1 MKDRMLHFLIE
12 VAKKNKAKAGLVG
25 GIALLLVV
33 GVFFVLPSF
42 ADETGD
48 EPLAETVAE
57 EEFEPTMTP
66 DVTVKPLETEAPE
79 ATETEETA
87 EPEEEKEPEESVE
100 EEENGEETGES
111 DPAVTPEVAAA
122 NEDEGNEPSEP
133 VPADDGKVTSRPKK
147 AAKAAAEPEQMQP
160 PTTYEIV
167 ERPQGTYTYPLN
179 ETIKLKIQVTTPE
192 EGAGVKYQ
200 WYVSQQ
206 PDGEGEKLIGPGT
219 QAPTYTLPLNM
230 GAGDYYYYCKV
241 QSVDNAKIKLPS
253 EEKRS
258 ADVHVSIAK
267 GEPKIEYF
275 DLSAIKKEYDYTG
288 EDIDPKIVCS
298 KEGMGDAYIVVID
311 DNGIPNRP
319 RVERDDPY
327 SVYLHINE
335 GANYKGA
342 IIDLNRTITIKR
354 LATPSSPY
362 TVSGTKGK
370 SVDGKQWYTSEVKIV
385 PKSGFLISEN
395 ETDFQDELVYS
406 EEGPNKGPAHSVI
419 YLQNKTSKGIT
430 GAITVTQKRDGQ
442 INIDRTKPT
451 GTVSYDDGNANFSD
465 TGHDYN
471 ESYSKD
477 KVVFN
482 LTASDEASG
491 SGVAGRYYFWSNDIL
506 SESQLAGK
514 SWKSWAEGDTQP
526 LDKEGSSIL
535 YAKVEDKAGNIRYIS
550 TDRITIDK
558 TIPKIVCGKK
568 EKELGDMETYV
579 ADRKKITVKDTY
591 LKQVTVCRDDTVIL
605 TKSGDDIV
613 AGSTSFRIERPNGV
627 EKDVTYEITA
637 EDEAGN
643 EKITSITLK
652 DPVSDVNVAPLDFG
666 SRENALVYGYGPVEA
681 QSISMTNKADGKPVV
696 VDDLE
701 FELEERAENFFEI
714 VDGTKIRP
722 KQRLHVGT
730 YTGAVRIYYN
740 GEAESTTVCNCT
752 VTVQPAPML
761 VTYTGQSDV
770 GYHTLPDLTGTI
782 EYAPSDFKNGDTKK
796 VFESDENFVAPKLY
810 YRDEDDTLQEYTSDK
825 RAMESMQLI
834 PDGGSSSDY
843 IFSYRGGDLEVEQ
856 HTLRN
861 GYVIE
866 GDKVDGY
873 NWYVSDHVAIR
884 PANGFQLSES
894 QDPESFA
901 GASQLISV
909 AGPTNGEE
917 KSFYVMNNTTGEIS
931 KLMQETI
938 KIDNTAPFFR
948 EGEGITVSSN
958 WWTEFCNTVT
968 FGIFF
973 NNTKSVSIR
982 ATDEESGLESI
993 QYSVSPVAI
1002 DGNSGDLETKLEW
1015 QEYDDGFSIS
1025 PDEYERVIIYAKI
1038 TNHAGLVTYASS
1050 DGMVF
1055 DNKQPDI
1062 NKVEKG
1068 KEQSIIDG
1076 KEYITEELSLKVF
1089 DNNLEEAT
1097 LYEGTSMSATGSA
1110 LTITENEDHS
1120 RQAVRNI
1127 PCPSKGSKTY
1137 TVIARDSADNNAE
1150 REFTITKPIY
1160 DIVADRLKIE
1170 ETDYGYG
1177 FVPQTPV
1184 TWKNTE
1190 LANADA
1196 TISVVE
1202 LSNDKDF
1209 EVRHSGNDF
1218 WIAAK
1223 RGLAYGNYTTDVTLV
1238 YNGGKKAETTCSF
1251 NVNKATLTAV
1261 FTGGDAYYH
1270 EKLGEKAE
1278 VKVTGFVRQN
1288 GVLETPETAAGYR
1301 APTVEFDGIAEE
1313 TRELTP
1319 AGGKADNY
1327 KFKYK
1332 AGLLLVERRHA
1343 KSGNDG
1349 QYTIEGK
1356 ISDTGWYTSDI
1367 IIRPKQGFVLSH
1379 TEEYDEPL
1387 ESIVVTKDTDQ
1398 GSETFYVTNEATG
1411 EIYYPSTFN
1420 YRKDC
1425 AAPEIQG
1432 IVPNAT
1438 YEENSHGVVVED
1450 DNLFS
1455 VTVNGKPQT
1464 VEHGRTRFNLTAD
1477 QETMIYVVV
1486 AADIAGNM
1494 TDMTVILNQPGSLPV
1509 TEDSAVIPEQTP
1521 APGNANEGNPGQ
1533 VKKSVKVVQGAPDT
1547 SLTTSTAK
1555 LKTAVLSGDEQQAV
1569 NDGSKA
1575 NIELRI
1581 RNIDSSVP
1589 QGDKELVIANLSDYT
1604 VGEYLDITL
1613 WKKVGSKSASKVTNI
1628 NSPVT
1633 VTVTIPEELR
1643 SRSREFVIMRVH
1655 KGAVSV
1661 LEDQD
1666 SATNTVTFMTDRF
1679 STYALA
1685 YKTVSASSVAGNS
1698 TKSSTRS
1705 NTASSVDN
1713 ASSRLLGS
1721 ADPVDAS
1728 PETGDTAPLV
1738 PVSITFIVAL
1748 AGIIVTMAVRR
1759 KSVK

>member
-133 VPADDGKVTSRPKK
+133 APANDGKVTSRPKK
-147 AAKAAAEPEQMQP
+147 AAKAATEKWQI
-160 PTTYEIV
+160 PTYTIV
-167 ERPQGTYTYPLN
+167 DESVDRSYTYPLN
-179 ETIKLKIQVTTPE
+179 DTTIKLEIQVTPP
-192 EGAGVKYQ
+192 EGASVECQ
-200 WYVSQQ
+200 WYVQQ
-206 PDGEGEKLIGPGT
+206 GEDGLEEKIGG
-219 QAPTYTLPLNM
+219 ARSCSYALPTNM
-230 GAGDYYYYCKV
+230 GAGTYYYYCKI
-241 QSVDNAKIKLPS
+241 QSVDYDEVKLPS
-253 EEKRS
+253 DEISSRK
-258 ADVHVSIAK
+258 VKVTIAK

-275 DLSAIKKEYDYTG
+275 DLKDIKEEYVYTG
-288 EDIDPKIVCS
+288 EFIDPKIVCS
-298 KEGMGDAYIVVID
+298 KEGMGHAYIVEKVGQNEI
-311 DNGIPNRP
+311 RP
-319 RVERDDPY
+319 VAARKEPY
-327 SVYLHINE
+327 SLSLHISE
-335 GANYKGA
+335 GANYTAKT
-342 IIDLNRTITIKR
+342 IDLESTMTIKR
-354 LATPSSPY
+354 LATPTGPY
-362 TVSGTKGK
+362 SISGTKGK
-370 SVDGKQWYTSEVKIV
+370 LDGEIQWYKSEVKIV

-395 ETDFQDELVYS
+395 GTDFENELVYS
-406 EEGPNKGPAHSVI
+406 GEGTNIGPVHNVI

-430 GAITVTQKRDGQ
+430 DAITVTEKRDGK

-451 GTVSYDDGNANFSD
+451 GRVSYNDASFDGI
-465 TGHDYN
+465 GHDYN
-471 ESYSKD
+471 GSYSKD
-477 KVVFN
+477 EVVFN
-482 LTASDEASG
+482 LAASDDVSG
-491 SGVAGRYYFWSNDIL
+491 IADCYYFLNKDIL
-506 SESQLAGK
+506 SESQLANK
-514 SWKSWAEGDTQP
+514 SWKPWTVGDTQI
-526 LDKEGSSIL
+526 LDTEGTSIL

-568 EKELGDMETYV
+568 EKELGDTKTYV

-613 AGSTSFRIERPNGV
+613 AGSTSFRIERPDGV
-627 EKDVTYEITA
+627 EKDVTYKITA

-652 DPVSDVNVAPLDFG
+652 DPVLDVEVATLDFG

-1613 WKKVGSKSASKVTNI
+1613 WKKVGSKSASKVSNI

-1713 ASSRLLGS
+1713 ASSGLLGS
-1721 ADPVDAS
+1721 VDPVDAS

>member
-1 MKDRMLHFLIE
+1 MKDRMLHFFIE

-48 EPLAETVAE
+48 EPLAEMVAE
-57 EEFEPTMTP
+57 EEFEPTMEP

-79 ATETEETA
+79 ATEPEETA

-100 EEENGEETGES
+100 EEENGEETEES
-111 DPAVTPEVAAA
+111 NPDVTPEVAAA
-122 NEDEGNEPSEP
+122 NEDEGNEPSKP
-133 VPADDGKVTSRPKK
+133 VPADDEKGTSRPKK
-147 AAKAAAEPEQMQP
+147 AVKAAAASEQLQP
-160 PTTYEIV
+160 PTWNIV
-167 ERPQGTYTYPLN
+167 KKPEGSYTYPLN
-179 ETIKLKIQVTTPE
+179 TTVEVGIQVTPP
-192 EGAGVKYQ
+192 EGAGVEYQ
-200 WYVSQQ
+200 WYVRQSV
-206 PDGEGEKLIGPGT
+206 DGPGEKLIGHGAQT
-219 QAPTYTLPLNM
+219 STYTLPLNT
-230 GAGDYYYYCKV
+230 GAGDYYYYCMIR
-241 QSVDNAKIKLPS
+241 SVDNDGVKSPSDEIPSGSIK
-253 EEKRS
+253 
-258 ADVHVSIAK
+258 VTIAK
-267 GEPKIEYF
+267 GEPQIEYF
-275 DLSAIKKEYDYTG
+275 DLSTIKNEYIYTG
-288 EDIDPKIVCS
+288 EFIDPKIVCS
-298 KEGMGDAYIVVID
+298 KEGMGHAYIVVKDGETEI
-311 DNGIPNRP
+311 RP
-319 RVERDDPY
+319 IAERDDPY
-327 SVYLHINE
+327 LVYLHISE
-335 GANYKGA
+335 GANYIAKT
-342 IIDLNRTITIKR
+342 IDLKREMTIKR

-362 TVSGTKGK
+362 TVSGKKGK
-370 SVDGKQWYTSEVKIV
+370 LVDGTQWYTSEVKIV

-395 ETDFQDELVYS
+395 GTDFQDELVYS
-406 EEGPNKGPAHSVI
+406 GEGTNIGPVHSVI

-430 GAITVTQKRDGQ
+430 DAITVTEKRDGQ

-451 GTVSYDDGNANFSD
+451 GTVSYNDASFDSI
-465 TGHDYN
+465 GHDYN
-471 ESYSKD
+471 GSYSKD
-477 KVVFN
+477 EVVFN
-482 LTASDEASG
+482 LAASDAMSGIASC
-491 SGVAGRYYFWSNDIL
+491 SYFWNKDIL
-506 SESQLAGK
+506 PENQLAGK
-514 SWKSWAEGDTQP
+514 SWKPWTVGDTQV
-526 LDKEGSSIL
+526 LNTEGTSIL
-535 YAKVEDKAGNIRYIS
+535 YAKVEDTAGNISYIS

-558 TIPKIVCGKK
+558 TIPEIVCGTKT
-568 EKELGDMETYV
+568 LGDTKSYV

-591 LKQVTVCRDDTVIL
+591 LKQVTVRRNGMVIL

-613 AGSTSFRIERPNGV
+613 AGSTSFRIERPDGIRD
-627 EKDVTYEITA
+627 DVTYEITA

-652 DPVSDVNVAPLDFG
+652 DPVLDVDVAPLDFG
-666 SRENALVYGYGPVEA
+666 SGENALVYGYGSVEA
-681 QSISMTNKADGKPVV
+681 KPISMTNKEDGKPVV
-696 VDDLE
+696 VDGLE
-701 FELEERAENFFEI
+701 LELEERAENFFEI

-796 VFESDENFVAPKLY
+796 VFESDEDFVAPKLY

-834 PDGGSSSDY
+834 PDGGSSHDY
-843 IFSYRGGDLEVEQ
+843 IFSYRGGDLEVRQ
-856 HTLRN
+856 HILRN

-884 PANGFQLSES
+884 PANGFRLSES
-894 QDPESFA
+894 QDPDSFA

-909 AGPTNGEE
+909 EGPTNGEE

-931 KLMQETI
+931 ALMQETI

-1184 TWKNTE
+1184 KWKNTE

-1455 VTVNGKPQT
+1455 VTVNGTPQT

-1713 ASSRLLGS
+1713 ASSGFLGS

-1748 AGIIVTMAVRR
+1748 AGIIVTMVVRR

>member
-57 EEFEPTMTP
+57 EEFEPTMEP

-111 DPAVTPEVAAA
+111 DPDVTPEVAAA

-133 VPADDGKVTSRPKK
+133 VPADDGKVTSNPKK
-147 AAKAAAEPEQMQP
+147 AVKAAAEPEQLQP
-160 PTTYEIV
+160 PTYQIV
-167 ERPQGTYTYPLN
+167 EEPEGPYTYPLN
-179 ETIKLKIQVTTPE
+179 DTIKVQIEVTTPA
-192 EGAGVKYQ
+192 GAGVEYQ
-200 WYVSQQ
+200 WYVRQSV
-206 PDGEGEKLIGPGT
+206 DGPGEELIGERSASYKIPQET
-219 QAPTYTLPLNM
+219 
-230 GAGDYYYYCKV
+230 GAGTYYYYCV
-241 QSVDNAKIKLPS
+241 IQSVDNDGVKLPS
-253 EEKRS
+253 NKIPSRNIK
-258 ADVHVSIAK
+258 VSIAK

-275 DLSAIKKEYDYTG
+275 DLSAIKKENECYYYTG
-288 EDIDPKIVCS
+288 EAIDPKIVCS
-298 KEGMGDAYIVVID
+298 KEGMGNAYIVFKE
-311 DNGIPNRP
+311 GGHENRP
-319 RVERDDPY
+319 IAARDDPY
-327 SVYLHINE
+327 SIYLHISA
-335 GANYKGA
+335 GANYIAKT
-342 IIDLNRTITIKR
+342 IDLNRTMTIKR
-354 LATPSSPY
+354 LPTPSPPY

-395 ETDFQDELVYS
+395 GIDFQDELVYS
-406 EEGPNKGPAHSVI
+406 VGEDQGPSKNVI
-419 YLQNKTSKGIT
+419 YLKNKSTKEIT
-430 GAITVTQKRDGQ
+430 DAITVTQKRDGQ

-451 GTVSYDDGNANFSD
+451 GTVSYDDGNANFND
-465 TGHDYN
+465 IGHDYN
-471 ESYSKD
+471 GSYSKD
-477 KVVFN
+477 AVVFN
-482 LTASDEASG
+482 LTASDDI
-491 SGVAGRYYFWSNDIL
+491 SGVASRSYFWTTDIL

-514 SWKSWAEGDTQP
+514 SWKPWAEGDTET
-526 LDKEGSSIL
+526 LDKEGTSIL

-558 TIPKIVCGKK
+558 TIPEIVCGTKT
-568 EKELGDMETYV
+568 LGDTKSYV
-579 ADRKKITVKDTY
+579 ADRKKITVKDAY
-591 LKQVTVCRDDTVIL
+591 LKQVTVRRNGTVIL

-613 AGSTSFRIERPNGV
+613 AGSTSFRIEGPDGV
-627 EKDVTYEITA
+627 MEDVTYEITA
-637 EDEAGN
+637 KDEAGN
-643 EKITSITLK
+643 EKTTSITLK
-652 DPVSDVNVAPLDFG
+652 NPVLDVKVAPLDFG
-666 SRENALVYGYGPVEA
+666 SGDHALVYGYGPVEA
-681 QSISMTNKADGKPVV
+681 KPISMTNEADGKPVV
-696 VDDLE
+696 VDGIEL
-701 FELEERAENFFEI
+701 ELEERAENFFEI

-740 GEAESTTVCNCT
+740 GEAESTTVCNCK

-843 IFSYRGGDLEVEQ
+843 IFSYRGGDLEVRQ
-856 HTLRN
+856 HILRN

-894 QDPESFA
+894 QDPDSFA

-931 KLMQETI
+931 ALMQETI

-958 WWTEFCNTVT
+958 LWAEVCNAIT

-973 NNTKSVSIR
+973 NNTKAVSIR

-993 QYSVSPVAI
+993 QYSVSPAAI
-1002 DGNSGDLETKLEW
+1002 DGNSEDLETKLEW
-1015 QEYDDGFSIS
+1015 QEYEDGFSIS

-1089 DNNLEEAT
+1089 DNNLEEAI

-1150 REFTITKPIY
+1150 REFTVTKPIY

-1177 FVPQTPV
+1177 FVPQTPL

-1713 ASSRLLGS
+1713 ASSGLLGS

>member
-1 MKDRMLHFLIE
+1 MKDRMLQFLIE
-12 VAKKNKAKAGLVG
+12 IGKKNKAKAGLFG

-57 EEFEPTMTP
+57 EEFEPTMEP
-66 DVTVKPLETEAPE
+66 EVTVKPLETEVPE

-100 EEENGEETGES
+100 EEETGEETGES
-111 DPAVTPEVAAA
+111 DPDVTPEVAAA

-147 AAKAAAEPEQMQP
+147 AAKAAPEQMQP
-160 PTTYEIV
+160 PTKYEIV
-167 ERPQGTYTYPLN
+167 ERPEGPFTYPLN
-179 ETIKLKIQVTTPE
+179 DTTIKVKIEVTPP
-192 EGAGVKYQ
+192 EGAGVEYQ

-206 PDGEGEKLIGPGT
+206 PNGTGEQLIGHGAQT
-219 QAPTYTLPLNM
+219 STYTLPSNT
-230 GAGDYYYYCKV
+230 GAGTYYYYCMV
-241 QSVDNAKIKLPS
+241 RSVDNDGDKLPS

-258 ADVHVSIAK
+258 SDVVVTIAK

-275 DLSAIKKEYDYTG
+275 DLSTIKNEYYYTG
-288 EDIDPKIVCS
+288 EFIDPKIVCS
-298 KEGMGDAYIVVID
+298 KEGMGNAYIVVKDGGTEI
-311 DNGIPNRP
+311 RP
-319 RVERDDPY
+319 KAESDDPY
-327 SVYLHINE
+327 SVYLHISE
-335 GANYKGA
+335 GANYRGDT
-342 IIDLNRTITIKR
+342 IDLDHTMTIKR
-354 LATPSSPY
+354 LPTPAGPY
-362 TVSGTKGK
+362 SISGKKGK
-370 SVDGKQWYTSEVKIV
+370 LVDGKQWYTSEVKIV

-395 ETDFQDELVYS
+395 GIDFQNELVYS
-406 EEGPNKGPAHSVI
+406 AEGTNQGPAKSVI
-419 YLQNKTSKGIT
+419 YLQNKSNNGIT
-430 GAITVTQKRDGQ
+430 DEITVAEKRDGK
-442 INIDRTKPT
+442 INIDQTKPT
-451 GTVSYDDGNANFSD
+451 GTVSYNDASFDGV
-465 TGHDYN
+465 GHDYN
-471 ESYSKD
+471 GSYSKD
-477 KVVFN
+477 EVVFN
-482 LTASDEASG
+482 LAASDDE
-491 SGVAGRYYFWSNDIL
+491 SGVASCYYFWSKDIVP
-506 SESQLAGK
+506 ESQLAGK
-514 SWKSWAEGDTQP
+514 SWKPWTVGDTQP
-526 LDKEGSSIL
+526 LNTEGTSIL
-535 YAKVEDKAGNIRYIS
+535 YAKVEDVAGNISYIS

-558 TIPKIVCGKK
+558 TIPEIICGTKM
-568 EKELGDMETYV
+568 LGDTKSYV

-591 LKQVTVCRDDTVIL
+591 LKQVTVRRNGTVIL

-613 AGSTSFRIERPNGV
+613 AGSTSFRIERPDGV
-627 EKDVTYEITA
+627 MEDVTYEITA

-643 EKITSITLK
+643 VKTTSITLK
-652 DPVSDVNVAPLDFG
+652 NPVLDVDVAPLDFG
-666 SRENALVYGYGPVEA
+666 SGENALVYGYESVEA

-696 VDDLE
+696 VDGLE
-701 FELEERAENFFEI
+701 LELEERAENFFEI

-752 VTVQPAPML
+752 VTVQQAPML
-761 VTYTGQSDV
+761 VSYTGQSDV

-782 EYAPSDFKNGDTKK
+782 EYAESDFKNGDTRK

-810 YRDEDDTLQEYTSDK
+810 YREDDTLQEYTSDK

-843 IFSYRGGDLEVEQ
+843 IFSYRGGDLEVRQ
-856 HTLRN
+856 HVLRN

-894 QDPESFA
+894 QDPDSFA
-901 GASQLISV
+901 VASQLISV

-931 KLMQETI
+931 ALMNETI

-958 WWTEFCNTVT
+958 LWAEVCNAIT

-973 NNTKSVSIR
+973 NNTKAVSIR

-993 QYSVSPVAI
+993 QYSVSPAAI
-1002 DGNSGDLETKLEW
+1002 DGNSEDLESKLEW
-1015 QEYDDGFSIS
+1015 QQYDDGFSIS

-1089 DNNLEEAT
+1089 DNNLEEAI

-1137 TVIARDSADNNAE
+1137 TVIARDSADNNTE

-1160 DIVADRLKIE
+1160 DIVVDRLKIE

-1177 FVPQTPV
+1177 YVPQTPV

-1202 LSNDKDF
+1202 LSNNKDF
-1209 EVRHSGNDF
+1209 EVKQSGDDF

-1223 RGLAYGNYTTDVTLV
+1223 KGLVYGNYTTDVTLV
-1238 YNGGKKAETTCSF
+1238 YNGGKKVETTCSF

-1301 APTVEFDGIAEE
+1301 APTVEFDGIADE

-1387 ESIVVTKDTDQ
+1387 ESIVVTRDTDQ
-1398 GSETFYVTNEATG
+1398 GSETFYVTNETTG
-1411 EIYYPSTFN
+1411 EIYYPVTFN

-1455 VTVNGKPQT
+1455 VTVNGKPQM

-1509 TEDSAVIPEQTP
+1509 TDDSVVIPEQTP
-1521 APGNANEGNPGQ
+1521 APSSANEGNPGQ

-1685 YKTVSASSVAGNS
+1685 YKTVSSSSG
-1698 TKSSTRS
+1698 TKSSTKRNTRS
-1705 NTASSVDN
+1705 STRSSASN
-1713 ASSRLLGS
+1713 GSSGFLGS

-1738 PVSITFIVAL
+1738 PVSITFFAAL

-1759 KSVK
+1759 KAVK

>member
-1 MKDRMLHFLIE
+1 MKDRVLHFLIE
-12 VAKKNKAKAGLVG
+12 IGKRNRAKAGLFG

-48 EPLAETVAE
+48 EPLAETVTE
-57 EEFEPTMTP
+57 EEFEPTMEP
-66 DVTVKPLETEAPE
+66 DVTVEPLETEVPE
-79 ATETEETA
+79 TPGTEETA
-87 EPEEEKEPEESVE
+87 EPEEEKEPEESME

-111 DPAVTPEVAAA
+111 DPAVTPEVAAV

-133 VPADDGKVTSRPKK
+133 VPANVGKVTSRLKK
-147 AAKAAAEPEQMQP
+147 AVKAAAATEQMQP

-167 ERPQGTYTYPLN
+167 ERPEGPFTYPLDN
-179 ETIKLKIQVTTPE
+179 TSIKVKIHVEPPA
-192 EGAGVKYQ
+192 GAGVEYQ

-206 PDGEGEKLIGPGT
+206 SKGEGEKLIGHGAQT
-219 QAPTYTLPLNM
+219 STYTLPSNT

-241 QSVDNAKIKLPS
+241 RSVDNDGVKLPS
-253 EEKRS
+253 EEMRS
-258 ADVHVSIAK
+258 ADVKVTIAK
-267 GEPKIEYF
+267 GEPQIGDF
-275 DLSAIKKEYDYTG
+275 GLSAIQKEYVYTG
-288 EDIDPKIVCS
+288 EVIDPKIVCT
-298 KEGMGDAYIVVID
+298 KEGMGSAYIVVKEDGNEI
-311 DNGIPNRP
+311 RP
-319 RVERDDPY
+319 IAERDDPY
-327 SVYLHINE
+327 SVYLHISE
-335 GANYKGA
+335 GANYEAKT
-342 IIDLNRTITIKR
+342 IDLNRTITIKR

-362 TVSGTKGK
+362 SVSGTKGK
-370 SVDGKQWYTSEVKIV
+370 LVNGTQWYTAPVKIS
-385 PKSGFLISEN
+385 PKSGHLISDDGTN
-395 ETDFQDELVYS
+395 FKDELVYS
-406 EEGPNKGPAHSVI
+406 LDGMNQGPNNSSI
-419 YLQNKTSKGIT
+419 YLQNKSSKGIT
-430 GAITVTQKRDGQ
+430 DAVTVAEK
-442 INIDRTKPT
+442 INIDQTKPS
-451 GTVSYDDGNANFSD
+451 GTVSYNDASF
-465 TGHDYN
+465 GHDDN
-471 ESYSKD
+471 GSYSKD
-477 KVVFN
+477 EVVFN
-482 LTASDEASG
+482 LAASDDMSGIASR
-491 SGVAGRYYFWSNDIL
+491 SYFWSKDIVP
-506 SESQLAGK
+506 ESQLAGK
-514 SWKSWAEGDTQP
+514 SWKTWTDGEPLSLNTEGT
-526 LDKEGSSIL
+526 SIL

-558 TIPKIVCGKK
+558 TRPEIICGTKT
-568 EKELGDMETYV
+568 LGDTKSYV

-591 LKQVTVCRDDTVIL
+591 LKQVTVRRDGTEIL
-605 TKSGDDIV
+605 IKSGNDIV
-613 AGSTSFRIERPNGV
+613 AGSTSFRIERPDGATG
-627 EKDVTYEITA
+627 DVIYEITA

-643 EKITSITLK
+643 QKVTSITLK
-652 DPVSDVNVAPLDFG
+652 DPVLDVDVAPLDFG
-666 SRENALVYGYGPVEA
+666 SGDNALVYGYGTVEA
-681 QSISMTNKADGKPVV
+681 KPISMTNKEDGKPVV
-696 VDDLE
+696 VDGLE
-701 FELEERAENFFEI
+701 LELEERAENFFEI

-740 GEAESTTVCNCT
+740 GEAESTTVCKCT

-761 VTYTGQSDV
+761 VRYTGQTDV

-782 EYAPSDFKNGDTKK
+782 EYTQSDFKNGDTRK

-810 YRDEDDTLQEYTSDK
+810 YRDEDGTLQEYTSDK
-825 RAMESMQLI
+825 RAMKSMQLI
-834 PDGGSSSDY
+834 PDGGSSTDY
-843 IFSYRGGDLEVEQ
+843 IFSYRGGDLEVKQ
-856 HTLRN
+856 HILRN

-866 GDKVDGY
+866 GDKIDGY
-873 NWYVSDHVAIR
+873 NWYISDHVAIR
-884 PANGFQLSES
+884 PANGFRLSES
-894 QDPESFA
+894 QDPDSFA

-909 AGPTNGEE
+909 EGPTTGEE

-931 KLMQETI
+931 ALMKETI

-973 NNTKSVSIR
+973 NNTKAVSIR

-993 QYSVSPVAI
+993 QYCVSPVAI
-1002 DGNSGDLETKLEW
+1002 DGNSEDLETKLKW

-1025 PDEYERVIIYAKI
+1025 PDEYERVIIYAKV

-1089 DNNLEEAT
+1089 DQNLEEAL
-1097 LYEGTSMSATGSA
+1097 LYEGSGMSVSGGA
-1110 LTITENEDHS
+1110 LTITENADHS
-1120 RQAVRNI
+1120 RQAVKNI

-1190 LANADA
+1190 EANADA
-1196 TISVVE
+1196 TVSLVK
-1202 LSNDKDF
+1202 LSNEKDF
-1209 EVRHSGNDF
+1209 EVRKSGDAF

-1223 RGLAYGNYTTDVTLV
+1223 SGLAYGNYTTDVTLV

-1313 TRELTP
+1313 TREFTP

-1356 ISDTGWYTSDI
+1356 ISDTGWFTSDI
-1367 IIRPKQGFVLSH
+1367 IIRPKQGFALSR
-1379 TEEYDEPL
+1379 TEEYDESL

-1398 GSETFYVTNEATG
+1398 GSESFYVTNETTG
-1411 EIYYPSTFN
+1411 EVFYQSTFN

-1425 AAPEIQG
+1425 VAPDIQG
-1432 IVPNAT
+1432 IVPNAV

-1455 VTVNGKPQT
+1455 VTVNGKPQR
-1464 VEHGRTRFNLTAD
+1464 VDHGRTRFNLTAD

-1494 TDMTVILNQPGSLPV
+1494 KDMTVILNQPGSLPV
-1509 TEDSAVIPEQTP
+1509 TGDLALAPDRTP
-1521 APGNANEGNPGQ
+1521 APSNESEENTGQ

-1547 SLTTSTAK
+1547 SLTTSTTK
-1555 LKTAVLSGDEQQAV
+1555 LKSAVLSGDELQAV
-1569 NDGSKA
+1569 SNGSKA
-1575 NIELRI
+1575 NIELRV

-1589 QGDKELVIANLSDYT
+1589 QGDKELVIANLGDYT
-1604 VGEYLDITL
+1604 VGKYLDITL
-1613 WKKVGSKSASKVTNI
+1613 WKKVGSKSASKVSNI
-1628 NSPVT
+1628 NSPIT

-1643 SRSREFVIMRVH
+1643 NRSREFVIMRVH
-1655 KGAVSV
+1655 EGVVSV

-1685 YKTVSASSVAGNS
+1685 YKTVSSSSGAGSSTRNSTISSTTSS

-1705 NTASSVDN
+1705 SVDN
-1713 ASSRLLGS
+1713 GSSGLLGN

-1738 PVSITFIVAL
+1738 PVSITFIMAL
-1748 AGIIVTMAVRR
+1748 AGIIVTMVVRR

>member
-57 EEFEPTMTP
+57 EEFEPTMEP
-66 DVTVKPLETEAPE
+66 DVTVKPLETEVPE
-79 ATETEETA
+79 TPETEEAA

-100 EEENGEETGES
+100 EMENGEETGES
-111 DPAVTPEVAAA
+111 DPDVTPEVAAA

-133 VPADDGKVTSRPKK
+133 APADDGKVTSRPKK

-192 EGAGVKYQ
+192 EGAGVEYQ

-206 PDGEGEKLIGPGT
+206 PDGTGEKLIVKGQNSSYEIPKET
-219 QAPTYTLPLNM
+219 
-230 GAGDYYYYCKV
+230 GAGDYYYYCMV
-241 QSVDNAKIKLPS
+241 RSVDNNKVKLPS

-267 GEPKIEYF
+267 GEPQIEYF
-275 DLSAIKKEYDYTG
+275 DLSTIKKEYDYTG
-288 EDIDPKIVCS
+288 EVIDPKIVCS
-298 KEGMGDAYIVVID
+298 KEGMGAAHIVVKD
-311 DNGIPNRP
+311 GEAYNPP
-319 RVERDDPY
+319 RAESDDPY
-327 SVYLHINE
+327 SVYLHISE
-335 GANYKGA
+335 GANYIAKR
-342 IIDLNRTITIKR
+342 IDVKRTMTIKR

-362 TVSGTKGK
+362 TVSGKKGK
-370 SVDGKQWYTSEVKIV
+370 LVDGTQWYTSEVKIV

-395 ETDFQDELVYS
+395 GTDFQDELVYS
-406 EEGPNKGPAHSVI
+406 GEGTNIGPVHSVI

-430 GAITVTQKRDGQ
+430 DAITVAEKRDGK
-442 INIDRTKPT
+442 INIDQTKPT
-451 GTVSYDDGNANFSD
+451 GTVSYNDASFDGI
-465 TGHDYN
+465 GHDYN
-471 ESYSKD
+471 GSYSKD
-477 KVVFN
+477 EVVFN
-482 LTASDEASG
+482 LAASDAMSGIASC
-491 SGVAGRYYFWSNDIL
+491 SYFWNKDIL

-514 SWKSWAEGDTQP
+514 SWKPWTVGDTKIQ
-526 LDKEGSSIL
+526 DTEGIYIL
-535 YAKVEDKAGNIRYIS
+535 YAKVEDKAGNISYIS

-558 TIPKIVCGKK
+558 TIPEIVCGTKT
-568 EKELGDMETYV
+568 LGDTKSYV
-579 ADRKKITVKDTY
+579 ADRKKITVKDAY
-591 LKQVTVCRDDTVIL
+591 LKQVTVRRNGAVIL

-613 AGSTSFRIERPNGV
+613 AGSTSFRIERPEGV
-627 EKDVTYEITA
+627 MEDDVTYEITA

-643 EKITSITLK
+643 EKMTSITLK
-652 DPVSDVNVAPLDFG
+652 NPVLDVDVAPLDFG

-696 VDDLE
+696 VDGLE
-701 FELEERAENFFEI
+701 LELEERAENFFEI

-825 RAMESMQLI
+825 RAMDSMQLI

-843 IFSYRGGDLEVEQ
+843 IFSYRGGDLEVRQ

-894 QDPESFA
+894 QDPDSFA

-931 KLMQETI
+931 ALMQETI

-958 WWTEFCNTVT
+958 LWAEVCNAIT

-973 NNTKSVSIR
+973 NNTKAVSIR

-993 QYSVSPVAI
+993 QYSVSPAAI
-1002 DGNSGDLETKLEW
+1002 DGNSEDLETKLEW
-1015 QEYDDGFSIS
+1015 QEYEDGFSIS

-1089 DNNLEEAT
+1089 DNNLEEAV

-1150 REFTITKPIY
+1150 REFTVTKPIY
-1160 DIVADRLKIE
+1160 DIVADKLKIE

-1190 LANADA
+1190 AANADA
-1196 TISVVE
+1196 TVSVIE
-1202 LSNDKDF
+1202 LSNNKDF
-1209 EVRHSGNDF
+1209 EVRHSGDDF

-1313 TRELTP
+1313 TRQLTP

-1343 KSGNDG
+1343 KSGSDG

-1367 IIRPKQGFVLSH
+1367 VIRPKQGFVLSR

-1398 GSETFYVTNEATG
+1398 GSETFYVTNETTG

-1455 VTVNGKPQT
+1455 VTVNGTPQT

-1486 AADIAGNM
+1486 AADIAGNI

-1509 TEDSAVIPEQTP
+1509 TDDSVVIPEQTP
-1521 APGNANEGNPGQ
+1521 APTNANEGNPGQ

-1705 NTASSVDN
+1705 SVR
-1713 ASSRLLGS
+1713 SGSTGLLGS
-1721 ADPVDAS
+1721 TDPVDAS

-1738 PVSITFIVAL
+1738 PVSITFFVAL